1 MTYTGEVTPGGA
13 PQTRELTHLTITKL
27 AVDPKMSN
35 NAYLLTCRATGE
47 SVLIDAADEPQA
59 LLELCDST
67 LEGVI
72 TTHQHWD
79 HHRAL
84 AEVVDATGATTY
96 AGEPD
101 ADAVTE
107 QTGVAVD
114 ALLKH
119 GDRIPV
125 GDCVLETIAL
135 AGHTPGSVAL
145 LYTDPDGHPHLFTG
159 DSLFPGGRR
168 QHVRR
173 RRRVPAADRRGRGEA
188 LRPAARRDRVLPRP
202 RQRRRARRR
211 AAAPGRVAR
220 ARLVNDADALVAT
233 YLTGVTDGDVAAL
246 VGLFAGDAVVHS
258 PLYGPL
264 PPAEFYPQA
273 VRRHRCR
280 RPDPEVRAAGHRH
293 GRDPTVAFWFHFD
306 WRLPSGAAAP
316 FDVVDVA
323 RLDDDGLITELHL
336 VYDTVDVRPAF
347 EAETGSS
354 SACAGRLVTRCRAV
368 QDASRD
374 CRRCGSRSA
383 TADGVACGRVGDGP
397 RGQVCDAARRPGAFG

>member
-47 SVLIDAADEPQA
+47 SVLIDAADEPKE
-59 LLELCDST
+59 LLDLCDST

-101 ADAVTE
+101 ADAITE

-125 GDCVLETIAL
+125 GDCVLETITL

-145 LYTDPDGHPHLFTG
+145 LYVDPDGSPHLFTG
-159 DSLFPGGRR
+159 DSLFPGGPGRTTNPEDFTSLMDDLEAKVFER
-168 QHVRR
+168 LPDETAFYPGHGNDSTIGVERPHV
-173 RRRVPAADRRGRGEA
+173 AEW
-188 LRPAARRDRVLPRP
+188 
-202 RQRRRARRR
+202 RAR
-211 AAAPGRVAR
+211 G
-220 ARLVNDADALVAT
+220 
-233 YLTGVTDGDVAAL
+233 
-246 VGLFAGDAVVHS
+246 
-258 PLYGPL
+258 
-264 PPAEFYPQA
+264 
-273 VRRHRCR
+273 
-280 RPDPEVRAAGHRH
+280 
-293 GRDPTVAFWFHFD
+293 W
-306 WRLPSGAAAP
+306 
-316 FDVVDVA
+316 
-323 RLDDDGLITELHL
+323 
-336 VYDTVDVRPAF
+336 
-347 EAETGSS
+347 
-354 SACAGRLVTRCRAV
+354 
-368 QDASRD
+368 
-374 CRRCGSRSA
+374 
-383 TADGVACGRVGDGP
+383 
-397 RGQVCDAARRPGAFG
+397 